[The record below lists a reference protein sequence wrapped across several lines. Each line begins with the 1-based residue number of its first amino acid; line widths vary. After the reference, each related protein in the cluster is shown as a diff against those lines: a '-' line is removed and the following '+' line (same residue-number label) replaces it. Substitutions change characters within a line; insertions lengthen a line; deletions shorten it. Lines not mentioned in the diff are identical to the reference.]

1 MTTLEIFEPAMCCST
16 GVCGPSVNEDLL
28 QITSIVEALNT
39 ISDFEA
45 VRYSLSS
52 SPQSFVSNE
61 KVSAILQEKKVEA
74 LPITVVDG
82 EVKKV
87 GDYPTLE
94 EITAYTGVRFVMAGE
109 QSGGCCGSADSS
121 CC

>member
-1 MTTLEIFEPAMCCST
+1 MKLEVFEPAMCCST
-16 GVCGPSVNEDLL
+16 GVCGPSVNEELL
-28 QITSIVEALNT
+28 QLTSVIEALNT
-39 ISDFEA
+39 LEGIEA
-45 VRYSLSS
+45 VRYNLSN
-52 SPQSFVSNE
+52 SPQSFVSNQQ
-61 KVSAILQEKKVEA
+61 VSAILQEQHVEA

-87 GDYPTLE
+87 GGYPTLE

-109 QSGGCCGSADSS
+109 QPGGCCGGADSS